1 MGKSQAERIR
11 LIDTCSADRVS
22 YRLDRKGKTL
32 TLITSLPVTIDGRNS
47 VLEFTDD
54 ETGRFSLSDDP
65 QTQKALITD
74 ELTGL
79 YNRRFINKSLSK
91 ALYSPKESF
100 TLMMVD
106 IDRFKAVND
115 TFGHVAG
122 DRVLCQ
128 FAGLLLSRIRK
139 GLDWVARYG
148 GEEFL
153 IYLKESDRKPVLKA
167 AERIRQA
174 VMNHGFRCSETAI
187 RLTCSIGVCRI
198 SGTGECP
205 SVEESIEQVDGKLYE
220 AKRAGRNRIMMV

>member
-1 MGKSQAERIR
+1 MEKSFAEKS
-11 LIDTCSADRVS
+11 LTEQVT
-22 YRLDRKGKTL
+22 YQLDRSGNTL
-32 TLITSLPVTIDGRNS
+32 TLITSIPVLIGGRKT
-47 VLEFTDD
+47 VLKLMNDV
-54 ETGRFSLSDDP
+54 TGRFSLSDDP
-65 QTQKALITD
+65 QMQKALITD

-79 YNRRFINKSLSK
+79 YNRRFINQTLSRM
-91 ALYSPKESF
+91 LYSIEESF

-128 FAGLLLSRIRK
+128 FASLFLSRIRK
-139 GLDWVARYG
+139 GRDWVARYG

-153 IYLKESDRKPVLKA
+153 ICLKESNRKLVLKA

-174 VMNHGFRCSETAI
+174 VMNHGFFCGETTI

-198 SGTGECP
+198 SETGEFP
-205 SVEESIEQVDGKLYE
+205 SVEDLIESVDRGLYE
-220 AKRAGRNRIMMV
+220 AKRTGRNRIIMGYVTDKL